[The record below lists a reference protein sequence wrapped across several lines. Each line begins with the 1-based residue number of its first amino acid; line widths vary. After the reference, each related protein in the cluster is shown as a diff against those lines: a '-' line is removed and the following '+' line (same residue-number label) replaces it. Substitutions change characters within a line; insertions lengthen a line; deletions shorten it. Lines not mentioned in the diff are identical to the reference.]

1 MSTIFAGNT
10 TTTSLVQTGDISGN
24 LVLSSIGNIVL
35 SPGTGYGVVWANNA
49 AFSSG
54 GSGGLTWAAVQT
66 ANVTAVVNTGY
77 PIDTTSSNI
86 TVTLPSTV
94 ASGSLIQLV
103 DYAQTWGI
111 KPVTVYPNGLKING
125 NTSNVTLSYSSQ
137 SVGIVYVDSTKGWV
151 GYTGF
156 TSTPVGTYNV
166 DYLVVAAGGGGG
178 SGYGQ
183 GGGGA
188 GGLLTSSAVVTPGTS
203 YSITIGAGGAG
214 SPSGSGGWATQRG
227 ASGANS
233 SISNIATSIGGG
245 GGAASAVGGG
255 PGLSGGSGGG
265 GGWPASSPG
274 GAGTVGQGN
283 PGGAGASAAN
293 YGGGGGGGASG
304 TGGNGSSTAGGNGG
318 AGSSSSISGSSV
330 NYAGGGGGCLY
341 DSAGQT
347 ANAGGA
353 GGIGGGGPGGVN
365 SRAVGTAGTTNTGG
379 GGGASGGY
387 EPTTFL
393 QGASG
398 GSGIVIIRYIGTQ
411 RATGGTITSS
421 GGYTVHS
428 FTSSGTFVA

>member
-103 DYAQTWGI
+103 DYAQTWAL
-111 KPVTVYPNGLKING
+111 KPVTVYANGLKING
-125 NTSNVTLSYSSQ
+125 NTSNVLLNYNSQ

-156 TSTPVGTYNV
+156 TSTPIGPYSVN
-166 DYLVVAAGGGGG
+166 YLIVAGGGGG
-178 SGYGQ
+178 GGGQ
-183 GGGGA
+183 YHGGGGGA
-188 GGLLTSSAVVTPGTS
+188 GGLLTSTISVSPGTT
-203 YSITIGAGGAG
+203 YSVVVGAGGNGGVNTAKGTDG
-214 SPSGSGGWATQRG
+214 S
-227 ASGANS
+227 NS
-233 SISNIATSIGGG
+233 SALGLTCIGGG
-245 GGAASAVGGG
+245 AGGNYSQAGGG
-255 PGLSGGSGGG
+255 NPGGSGGG
-265 GGWPASSPG
+265 GPG
-274 GAGTVGQGN
+274 SGAPSLAGGSGTAGQGN
-283 PGGAGASAAN
+283 PGGSGYNGAPN
-293 YGGGGGGGASG
+293 YGGGGGGGAGASG
-304 TGGNGSSTAGGNGG
+304 VNGSSTTGGTGG
-318 AGSSSSISGSSV
+318 IGTQSSLSGSAV
-330 NYAGGGGGCLY
+330 YYAGGGGGSTY
-341 DSAGQT
+341 NGGTPGSGG
-347 ANAGGA
+347 NGGGGA
-353 GGIGGGGPGGVN
+353 GSGGNGTSATVN
-365 SRAVGTAGTTNTGG
+365 SGGG
-379 GGGASGGY
+379 GGGAERTAPATGGN
-387 EPTTFL
+387 
-393 QGASG
+393 G
-398 GSGIVIIRYIGTQ
+398 GSGIVIITYIGNQ
-411 RATGGTITSS
+411 RGTGGTITSS